1 MLKPGARIAFTVWA
15 TPDTVCMSTHACR
28 FGRQL
33 IGFSRMDDPTP
44 RNAGENVA
52 LPTLDYD
59 TWKELVRA
67 MGGRFNPEG
76 IDPKAFIGWLGP

>member
-1 MLKPGARIAFTVWA
+1 
-15 TPDTVCMSTHACR
+15 
-28 FGRQL
+28 
-33 IGFSRMDDPTP
+33 MDGPMP

-52 LPTLDYD
+52 LPTLDYE

-76 IDPKAFIGWLGP
+76 IDPKAFIGWLRSKSVFGPTAAEVSSNAQRVERTQRV